1 LGSSLFDARE
11 VVHPTKASLNFVIR
25 QEISFYLQLPLSR
38 RLLCIFEVDLAR
50 HRLIFID
57 AHGVVDEDNG
67 SRAMGKRYETRT
79 AATGGPIVFIASF
92 GIKGGR
98 SFAFSGRVLLI

>member
-1 LGSSLFDARE
+1 
-11 VVHPTKASLNFVIR
+11 VVR
-25 QEISFYLQLPLSR
+25 QEIYFYLQLPLSR
-38 RLLCIFEVDLAR
+38 RLLCIFEVDLAG

-79 AATGGPIVFIASF
+79 AAAGGPIVFIASS